1 MNNILHFSKLNHL
14 PHQRMRS
21 NHSFS
26 FSLHSHYKGI
36 EKSFLADAMNMDAGT
51 GSGDWFDEG
60 TFKFQN
66 NNHRHHHRNYIL
78 LPF

>member
-1 MNNILHFSKLNHL
+1 
-14 PHQRMRS
+14 
-21 NHSFS
+21 
-26 FSLHSHYKGI
+26 
-36 EKSFLADAMNMDAGT
+36 MDAGT

>member
-1 MNNILHFSKLNHL
+1 MNKILHFSKLNYL

-21 NHSFS
+21 NHS

-51 GSGDWFDEG
+51 GSGDSVSY
-60 TFKFQN
+60 T
-66 NNHRHHHRNYIL
+66 HLTLPTIL
-78 LPF
+78 RV

>member
-1 MNNILHFSKLNHL
+1 
-14 PHQRMRS
+14 MRS
-21 NHSFS
+21 NHSFA

-78 LPF
+78 LPFWKPTWYFNKNKKIKLTF